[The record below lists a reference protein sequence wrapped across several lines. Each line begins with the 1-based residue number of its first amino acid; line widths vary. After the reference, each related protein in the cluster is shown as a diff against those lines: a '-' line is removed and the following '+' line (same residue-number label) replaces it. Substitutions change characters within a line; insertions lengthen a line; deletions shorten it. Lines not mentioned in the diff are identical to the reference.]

1 MNVKQ
6 PLRNGAR
13 GKAAFAGS
21 SALKYDVLTSLL
33 SLAAAGQGTE
43 QRLAMRLTLLITA
56 RYNWRRGTFN
66 VGQRE
71 IARMWNVTERTAKRE
86 MAALRK
92 LGWIAITIPPA
103 RGRVAEYEIVF
114 PAVFATTR
122 PHWAAI
128 GPDFEARMTQSESVP
143 LENPAADNVVPL
155 HVTLPVDRTGAVWP
169 AAAAFLEKQDPALF
183 AAWFAQLEEDSIDV
197 GHLTLTAPSKFI
209 AGYVETHFK
218 TRLLS
223 AVSQIN
229 RGIREIRV
237 VAVRE

>member
-6 PLRNGAR
+6 PQTVGTQ
-13 GKAAFAGS
+13 GKVAFAGS
-21 SALKYDVLTSLL
+21 SALKYDILTSLL
-33 SLAAAGQGTE
+33 ALAAAGQGTE

-86 MAALRK
+86 MSALRK

-122 PHWAAI
+122 PYWAAV
-128 GPDFEARMTQSESVP
+128 GPDFEARMMQSESIPVDI
-143 LENPAADNVVPL
+143 PASDNVVPL
-155 HVTLPVDRTGAVWP
+155 RATLPADRTGDVWP
-169 AAAAFLEKQDPALF
+169 AAATFLEKQDPTLF
-183 AAWFAQLEEDSIDV
+183 AAWFAQLEEDSVDV
-197 GHLTLTAPSKFI
+197 GHLTLTAPSRFI

-218 TRLLS
+218 SRLLS
-223 AVSQIN
+223 AVSQID